1 MRADYSKFI
10 NSSPFM
16 SLKYLFEKCVENIS
30 NNDAQ
35 KLIDIII
42 SKLPP
47 SFRNATIINESILYY
62 RRDDSMKISIYY
74 NEKGKTLQE
83 IIEQFFEEY
92 CISL

>member
-10 NSSPFM
+10 NSNPFM

-47 SFRNATIINESILYY
+47 SLRNATIINKGIPYY
-62 RRDDSMKISIYY
+62 RSDSMKISIYY

-92 CISL
+92 CINL